1 MTEISEGIIAM
12 IEPLKISRK
21 EFPKSEF
28 RSDGMIML
36 NACCDNNSMQ
46 YIRDVEYINRNGT
59 PLFIQLLLPDDI
71 NDETPLI
78 VFVNG
83 SAFHWQNVEQSIPR
97 LSLLVNKGIAIAS
110 VQYRGSEAA
119 PFPAQMLDTKAAVR
133 FMKINAHKY
142 GLNPENVYLMGDSSG
157 GHTVLM
163 AGLTAGI
170 ARFEEDIYSDVTDEV
185 KGIIDLYGPTDI
197 TKMNDEPSV
206 QNHIEPDSPEG
217 YLIGRLNVLE
227 HPELTA
233 PTVIMNYISKERA
246 IPPILIFHG
255 TNDELVPFGQ
265 SCMLYDKLK
274 ECCKSAE
281 FYAVDGAHHG
291 GREFWS
297 EQVLEIIENFI
308 LNPKQ

>member
-1 MTEISEGIIAM
+1 MV
-12 IEPLKISRK
+12 EPLKISRK
-21 EFPKSEF
+21 EFPKSELK
-28 RSDGMIML
+28 SDGMITL
-36 NACCDNNSMQ
+36 NACCDNHSMQ
-46 YIRDVEYINRNGT
+46 YIRDIEYINRNGT
-59 PLFIQLLLPDDI
+59 PLYIQLLLPDDI
-71 NDETPLI
+71 NDATPLI

-97 LSLLVNKGIAIAS
+97 LSLLVNRGIAIAS

-119 PFPAQMLDTKAAVR
+119 PFPAQVLDTKAAVR
-133 FMKINAHKY
+133 FMKINADKY

-170 ARFEEDIYSDVTDEV
+170 GRFEEDVYCEASAEV

-233 PTVIMNYISKERA
+233 PTVIMNCISKEKA

-274 ECCKSAE
+274 EYGKFAE
-281 FYAVDGAHHG
+281 FYAIDGAHHG

-297 EQVLEIIENFI
+297 EQVLRIIENFI
-308 LNPKQ
+308 LNPKR